1 MSKTSVNSY
10 DQSHLTA
17 SQQAGIQAA
26 KDAWNAATA
35 RGDSAAAAAAHA
47 QAEAI
52 RNSAGY
58 TSDSEGRYSGT
69 YTGGD
74 TVAGTARATS
84 VITGGTSGDEHAAQV
99 AQRQLAAQQAQYQQQ
114 YQQQLAAQQAQYQQ
128 QVSALEQQLAAQQE
142 QYRQQ
147 SSALQEQLLSQ
158 QNAYAKI
165 LDEQKSAQRAAVQKA
180 VNGLEAQKTATND
193 TYNQYFRQAYIDK
206 MNAQKNIDQ
215 RLAAQGL
222 TGGAAESTLLG
233 LNTSY
238 ADALRSMEQGRIRDL
253 EGLDRA
259 ISDAQLSGDIEGA
272 NAAAN
277 TIREQTASYSDT
289 LKYLLDRAATENAR
303 QTASYSDALR
313 YLQEQAEARDA
324 RQTAYDREDA
334 EDVRAWARQLAMNAL
349 SNGYMPDSDTLSAA
363 NMSTDYATAL
373 LDAINRQRAQERAD
387 WAAGYG
393 DYSGLDALG
402 VDTANLSAQQALQ
415 LAAMRRQGT
424 TNTSTPS
431 SLVSGDIYA
440 RMADA
445 GASDYGTAYDMLR
458 NSGYSVTDAN
468 RYASYFAE
476 TYLPSRAGT
485 QTAATNGMNESLFNQ
500 EARTIMA
507 YMGQGMVSQARNRLA
522 RIWDSLSESQQQALN
537 SALANNGYTR

>member
-52 RNSAGY
+52 RNGAGY

-114 YQQQLAAQQAQYQQ
+114 YQQQLAAQQAQYQRQ
-128 QVSALEQQLAAQQE
+128 LEE
-142 QYRQQ
+142 
-147 SSALQEQLLSQ
+147 Q

-165 LDEQKSAQRAAVQKA
+165 LEEQKRAQQAAVQKA
-180 VNGLEAQKTATND
+180 VNSLETQKTATND

-215 RLAAQGL
+215 RLAAQGI

-238 ADALRSMEQGRIRDL
+238 ADALRSMEQGRIRNL

-259 ISDAQLSGDIEGA
+259 ITDARLTGDIEGA
-272 NAAAN
+272 NAAAD

-289 LKYLLDRAATENAR
+289 LKYLLD
-303 QTASYSDALR
+303 
-313 YLQEQAEARDA
+313 QAEARDA

-349 SNGYMPDSDTLSAA
+349 NNGYMPDSDTLSAA
-363 NMSTDYATAL
+363 NMNTDYATAL